1 MRIKKNDTVQV
12 LSGKDRGVQGK
23 VIKVNREKQMV
34 SVSGVAEV
42 FRHVKRSQKNVQGGR
57 LSKNMP
63 IPVGK
68 VMLVCPACS
77 KPTRVGARVDE
88 NGKKARFCKKCNA
101 VIE

>member
-1 MRIKKNDTVQV
+1 MRIKKDDTVQV
-12 LSGKDRGVQGK
+12 LSGKDRGTQGK
-23 VIKVNREKQMV
+23 VIKVDRENQMV
-34 SVSGVAEV
+34 SVAGAAEV
-42 FRHVKRSQKNVQGGR
+42 FRHVRRSQKNVQGGR

-68 VMLVCPACS
+68 VMLVCPTCS

-88 NGKKARFCKKCNA
+88 NGKKVRFCKKCNA

>member
-1 MRIKKNDTVQV
+1 MRIKKDDTVLV

-23 VIKVNREKQMV
+23 VIAVDRENQKV
-34 SVSGVAEV
+34 SVDGVAEV

-68 VMLVCPACS
+68 VMLVCPICH
-77 KPTRVGARVDE
+77 KPTRVGARLDE
-88 NGKKARFCKKCNA
+88 NGKKVRYCKKCGA
-101 VIE
+101 AIA